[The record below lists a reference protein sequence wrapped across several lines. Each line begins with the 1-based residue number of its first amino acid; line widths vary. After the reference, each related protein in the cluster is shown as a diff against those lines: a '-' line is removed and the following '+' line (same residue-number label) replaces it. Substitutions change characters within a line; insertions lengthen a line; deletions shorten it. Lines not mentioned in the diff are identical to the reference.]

1 MRLDPVLVV
10 LSFFSQIF
18 LISHQLKEVVKCQ
31 LSLGGNLLN
40 NSIIESITRLFFFQ
54 VGIGDGMP
62 DGLCGEDMEAS
73 HATLQSL
80 AESINADLSLL
91 REKQAEA
98 STFTITP
105 LSRS

>member
-1 MRLDPVLVV
+1 MCSKYQR
-10 LSFFSQIF
+10 
-18 LISHQLKEVVKCQ
+18 
-31 LSLGGNLLN
+31 
-40 NSIIESITRLFFFQ
+40 IESITRLFFFQ

-105 LSRS
+105 LSRSLSVFEILFSIKL